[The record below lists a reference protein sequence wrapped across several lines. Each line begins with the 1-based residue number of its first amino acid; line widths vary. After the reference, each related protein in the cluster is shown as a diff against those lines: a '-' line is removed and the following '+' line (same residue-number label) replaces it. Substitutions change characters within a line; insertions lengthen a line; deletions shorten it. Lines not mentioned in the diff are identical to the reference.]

1 MASSTSSINDLSV
14 EELGEFLLSK
24 DIPQGVVDNIKMHGV
39 NGETLLLMTSE
50 HLKEISPRIVDRI
63 SLEKIV
69 LDEKVS

>member
-1 MASSTSSINDLSV
+1 MASSASSVKDLSV

-24 DIPQGVVDNIKMHGV
+24 DIPQGVVDIKMHGV